1 MEKRGVS
8 MADERGFI
16 GKQLGSY
23 RLVAEIDSGFYG
35 SVYKG
40 QHLIFEDEPIVAIKV
55 LYAQLP
61 SSEESDQFIREARLL
76 KKLKHPYILPILDA
90 SIQDGVAY
98 VITEYASRGSLRDLI
113 KRQSNRPF
121 PLEEALTLLSQ
132 IGQALHHAH
141 QQYIVHRDIKP
152 ANVLFNG
159 RGEALLADFG
169 IAAVLGKAGTR
180 QLGQYGTPAYMAP
193 EQFEGFAST
202 KSDQYA
208 LGCIA
213 YELVTGRKPFNVEDV
228 LMEAIWYQHAK
239 VDPTPPT
246 QLNPLLPLHIEQ
258 AILKAMA
265 KERTNRH
272 ADVSAFLAALQ
283 KSVQQWLTEGNTL
296 ADLNRYEEALGA
308 YEHAIRLS
316 PNLASAY
323 SNKGSV
329 LNKLTRYEEALA
341 ASELAIHL
349 DPNDAAAY
357 HTKGIALYSLK
368 RYEEAL
374 AACEYSIRLN
384 PRDAN
389 AYFNKGSTL
398 NRLKRYEEALTAY
411 EQAIRLDSNLAIAYN
426 NKGNTLYSLKRYV
439 EALSAYEQAIYLNPH
454 YANAYHSMGITLT
467 KLRKSKE
474 AQRAYAK
481 ARQLGYSSS

>member
-1 MEKRGVS
+1 

-23 RLVAEIDSGFYG
+23 RLYAEIDSGFYG

-40 QHLIFEDEPIVAIKV
+40 KHLIFEDEPIVAIKV
-55 LYAQLP
+55 LYAQLVSP
-61 SSEESDQFIREARLL
+61 EERDQFIREARLL
-76 KKLKHPYILPILDA
+76 KKLKHPFILPILDA

-98 VITEYASRGSLRDLI
+98 VVTEYASRGSLRDRI
-113 KRQSNRPF
+113 KQQLNRPF

-132 IGQALHHAH
+132 VGQALYYAH
-141 QQYIVHRDIKP
+141 QQYIVHRDLKP
-152 ANVLFNG
+152 ANILFNG

-193 EQFEGFAST
+193 EQFEGYVST

-246 QLNPLLPLHIEQ
+246 QLNPRLPLYIEQ

-272 ADVSAFLAALQ
+272 ADVSAFLAAIQ
-283 KSVQQWLTEGNTL
+283 KPVQHWLTEGNAL
-296 ADLNRYEEALGA
+296 ADRERYEEALAA
-308 YEHAIRLS
+308 YEQAIYLN

-323 SNKGSV
+323 NSKGSV
-329 LNKLTRYEEALA
+329 LNKLKRYEEALV
-341 ASELAIHL
+341 ASELAISL
-349 DPNDAAAY
+349 DPNDEAAY
-357 HTKGIALYSLK
+357 HTKSIALYSLK

-374 AACEYSIRLN
+374 AACEYTIRLN
-384 PRDAN
+384 PHDAN
-389 AYFNKGSTL
+389 AYHNKGIVL
-398 NRLKRYEEALTAY
+398 NRLKRYEEALSAY
-411 EQAIRLDSNLAIAYN
+411 ERAIRLDPDLAIAYN
-426 NKGNTLYSLKRYV
+426 NKGNTLYSLKRYE
-439 EALSAYEQAIYLNPH
+439 EALTAYERAIRLDPR
-454 YANAYHSMGITLT
+454 YANAYHSKGITLA
-467 KLRKSKE
+467 KLGRSKE
-474 AQRAYAK
+474 AERAYAK
-481 ARQLGYSSS
+481 ARQLGYSGS

>member
-55 LYAQLP
+55 LYAQLA

-76 KKLKHPYILPILDA
+76 KKLKHPFILPILDA
-90 SIQDGVAY
+90 SIPDGVAY

-169 IAAVLGKAGTR
+169 IAAVLWKAGTM

-208 LGCIA
+208 LGCSA

-228 LMEAIWYQHAK
+228 LMEAMWYQHAK
-239 VDPTPPT
+239 CDPTPPT

-283 KSVQQWLTEGNTL
+283 KSVQQWLTEGDTL
-296 ADLNRYEEALGA
+296 ADLKRYKEALSA

-329 LNKLTRYEEALA
+329 LNKLKRYEEALA
-341 ASELAIHL
+341 ASELAIRL

-357 HTKGIALYSLK
+357 HTKGIALYSL
-368 RYEEAL
+368 
-374 AACEYSIRLN
+374 
-384 PRDAN
+384 
-389 AYFNKGSTL
+389 T
-398 NRLKRYEEALTAY
+398 RYEEALTAY
-411 EQAIRLDSNLAIAYN
+411 EQAIRFDSNLAIAYN

-439 EALSAYEQAIYLNPH
+439 EALSAYEQAIYLNPD
-454 YANAYHSMGITLT
+454 YANAYHSMGVTLT
-467 KLRKSKE
+467 KLGKSKE

>member
-1 MEKRGVS
+1 
-8 MADERGFI
+8 MADERGFL

-55 LYAQLP
+55 LYARLD
-61 SSEESDQFIREARLL
+61 SSEERDQFIHEARLL
-76 KKLKHPYILPILDA
+76 KKLKHPFILPILDA

-98 VITEYASRGSLRDLI
+98 VVTEYASRGSLRDRI
-113 KRQSNRPF
+113 KQQPNRPF

-141 QQYIVHRDIKP
+141 QHYIVHRDLKP

-169 IAAVLGKAGTR
+169 IAAVLEKAGTT
-180 QLGQYGTPAYMAP
+180 QLGQHGTPAYMAP
-193 EQFEGFAST
+193 EQFEGFVST

-213 YELVTGRKPFNVEDV
+213 YELVTGRKPFTVENV

-239 VDPTPPT
+239 VDPMPPT
-246 QLNPLLPLHIEQ
+246 QFNPLLPSHIEQ

-265 KERTNRH
+265 KERTDRH

-296 ADLNRYEEALGA
+296 ADLKQYEEALAA
-308 YEHAIRLS
+308 YEHAIGLN
-316 PNLASAY
+316 PNLAIAY
-323 SNKGSV
+323 NNKGSV
-329 LNKLTRYEEALA
+329 LNKLKRYEEAVA
-341 ASELAIHL
+341 ASELAIRL
-349 DPNDAAAY
+349 DPNDMAAY
-357 HTKGIALYSLK
+357 HTKGIALFSLK
-368 RYEEAL
+368 RYKEAL
-374 AACEYSIRLN
+374 AVCEHAIRLN
-384 PRDAN
+384 PQDAN

-398 NRLKRYEEALTAY
+398 NKLKRYEEALTAY
-411 EQAIRLDSNLAIAYN
+411 EHAIHLDSNLAIAYN
-426 NKGNTLYSLKRYV
+426 NKGNTLYSLKRYE
-439 EALSAYEQAIYLNPH
+439 EALTAYEHAIYLNPR
-454 YANAYHSMGITLT
+454 YANAYQSKGITLT
-467 KLRKSKE
+467 KLGRSKE

>member
-1 MEKRGVS
+1 

-16 GKQLGSY
+16 GRQLGSY
-23 RLVAEIDSGFYG
+23 RLVAKIDSGFYG

-55 LYAQLP
+55 LYAQLA

-76 KKLKHPYILPILDA
+76 KKLKHPFILPILDA

-141 QQYIVHRDIKP
+141 QQYIVHRDLKP

-180 QLGQYGTPAYMAP
+180 QLGLYGTPAYMAP
-193 EQFEGFAST
+193 EQFEGFVST

-296 ADLNRYEEALGA
+296 ADL
-308 YEHAIRLS
+308 
-316 PNLASAY
+316 
-323 SNKGSV
+323 
-329 LNKLTRYEEALA
+329 
-341 ASELAIHL
+341 
-349 DPNDAAAY
+349 
-357 HTKGIALYSLK
+357 K

-374 AACEYSIRLN
+374 S
-384 PRDAN
+384 
-389 AYFNKGSTL
+389 
-398 NRLKRYEEALTAY
+398 AY
-411 EQAIRLDSNLAIAYN
+411 EHAIRLDSNLAIAYN

-439 EALSAYEQAIYLNPH
+439 EALSAYEQAIYLNPD

-467 KLRKSKE
+467 KLGKSKE